1 VRGRGSCDAKRVTRY
16 RAEGVGEMTK
26 GKVERWTLWVLA
38 VGVLIAVTLNVAKW
52 VVRDYKDLE
61 QEIHR
66 PVVVRAE
73 NDGSAR

>member
-1 VRGRGSCDAKRVTRY
+1 
-16 RAEGVGEMTK
+16 MTK
-26 GKVERWTLWVLA
+26 GKIERWTLWVLA